1 MLSVVPADLVASIL
15 SKRRNMAALLPK
27 ELALRQEETDRAFR
41 LAKESRDRLQTLQSS
56 EESPSDMEENL
67 RRAQL
72 AYDEHEQF
80 RRRSSSR
87 LQTIKNNIRDCQ
99 EAIEFWEGLA
109 DGDWGHLLEDAARV
123 RAGGSSSYAEAKR
136 RTNVEANRP

>member
-1 MLSVVPADLVASIL
+1 
-15 SKRRNMAALLPK
+15 MAALLPK
-27 ELALRQEETDRAFR
+27 ELALRQEETDRAFH
-41 LAKESRDRLQTLQSS
+41 LAKESRERLETLQNSV
-56 EESPSDMEENL
+56 ESATDMEEDL
-67 RRAQL
+67 RAAQL

-109 DGDWGHLLEDAARV
+109 DGDWGHLLEDATRV
-123 RAGGSSSYAEAKR
+123 RAGGFSSYAEAKR
-136 RTNVEANRP
+136 RTNEEANRR